1 MISVPT
7 MSHYKGTS
15 TQENVIHWKISL
27 KLSITTW
34 NNQIII
40 DVGVNFVNIKSHNF
54 IRFEYTLG
62 TSYTTDL
69 MCTFQTENF
78 ICQ

>member
-1 MISVPT
+1 M
-7 MSHYKGTS
+7 
-15 TQENVIHWKISL
+15 
-27 KLSITTW
+27 
-34 NNQIII
+34 
-40 DVGVNFVNIKSHNF
+40 GVNFVNIKSHNF

-78 ICQ
+78 ICQWQRGYVSVKILILSKWSFGKSQHKIKS